1 MEKKFS
7 EQEKEYLKS
16 VTKWNERTGRQQAIF
31 YNICL
36 VVGGIIV
43 LFTSLYIIQNVDQ
56 PHIYLKGLPGFILS
70 IPFFLIYYFGL
81 KAINEKNLIA
91 SILEKFKRHD
101 SK

>member
-36 VVGGIIV
+36 VVGGVIV

-70 IPFFLIYYFGL
+70 IPFFLVYYFGL
-81 KAINEKNLIA
+81 KAINEKNLIV
-91 SILEKFKRHD
+91 SILEKLKRHD